1 MVKAGETSGAG
12 ELVAVKRL
20 KERNVKTLIGL
31 PALIAAKQDLPRVGW
46 IFVDKGFDKTSPG
59 ALMSAAFHIPE
70 DEDDEFYGEDNLA
83 TWLEVPTFL
92 SVLALR
98 AKNIKDPTADD
109 VAHAAIYYLENDD
122 FLE

>member
-1 MVKAGETSGAG
+1 
-12 ELVAVKRL
+12 
-20 KERNVKTLIGL
+20 
-31 PALIAAKQDLPRVGW
+31 
-46 IFVDKGFDKTSPG
+46 
-59 ALMSAAFHIPE
+59 MSAAFHIPE